1 MLFQETIHVSFKVL
15 QNNEEIATFFPMKVN
30 TKVDSNGHLLQM
42 EIGRPGRKKS
52 ISANI
57 K

>member
-52 ISANI
+52 IFANI